1 MRLEFFDSVRRN
13 PSAGIA
19 VDLQVEPERVAMYL
33 GGSVVL
39 IRLALFSF
47 EIIVKTFAHCGP
59 ASPGLR
65 SALQNHFG
73 VTTKNHRRLIHERVH
88 ANRLTTH
95 GGHNIGSTYRFASVA

>member
-1 MRLEFFDSVRRN
+1 
-13 PSAGIA
+13 

-88 ANRLTTH
+88 ASLPPVTH
-95 GGHNIGSTYRFASVA
+95 GGHNVGSTYRLADFVA